1 MSIVNKIVLQW
12 EKKDPVYSYQSYM
25 EFTPEE
31 FRAITDDEIN
41 ERQTTEYD
49 AWLANIKSLEQEQ

>member
-12 EKKDPVYSYQSYM
+12 EKKDPVYSYQIYM
-25 EFTPEE
+25 VFTPEE
-31 FRAITDDEIN
+31 FRAVTDDEIN
-41 ERQTTEYD
+41 ERQTAEYD